1 MKRTLILSLGLAGLT
16 ILPAAAADMPVRMPV
31 KAPVAAPEV
40 WNWTGFYI
48 GGNAGGIINNSSYE
62 LDPTGCFLTGCGVG
76 GIAANANRT
85 FSNKLNKAAFTGGG
99 QIGYNWQTGSFVWGL
114 ETDFNYS
121 GINESDTLTNVL
133 TGPLVG
139 GVANTTVTQR
149 LDWFGT
155 FRGRLGFTPAPP
167 WLLYVTGGLAYGHIN
182 SGTNVLFPI
191 TCCGGDNYVG
201 SASTTRVGWT
211 VGGGLEWM
219 LARNWSVKAEYLY
232 VDLGSFSYADPCVT
246 PGAVCGAPFP
256 TYSTSVTTREHI
268 ARVGLNYKF
277 DWGGPVV
284 ARY

>member
-1 MKRTLILSLGLAGLT
+1 MKRAILLGIGLISLAV
-16 ILPAAAADMPVRMPV
+16 LPAAGADMPARVPV

-85 FSNKLNKAAFTGGG
+85 FTNKLNKAAFTGGG

-114 ETDFNYS
+114 ETDFNFS
-121 GINESDTLTNVL
+121 GINESDTLANIL

-182 SGTNVLFPI
+182 SGTSVQFPV
-191 TCCGGDNYVG
+191 TCCAGDTYIG
-201 SASTTRVGWT
+201 SISSTRLGWT
-211 VGGGLEWM
+211 IGGGVEWM
-219 LARNWSVKAEYLY
+219 FARNWSVKAEYLF
-232 VDLGSFSYADPCVT
+232 VDLGSFSYLDPCV
-246 PGAVCGAPFP
+246 AACGAGATLPSY
-256 TYSTSVTTREHI
+256 TTNLTTREHI
-268 ARVGLNYKF
+268 ARAGLNYKF